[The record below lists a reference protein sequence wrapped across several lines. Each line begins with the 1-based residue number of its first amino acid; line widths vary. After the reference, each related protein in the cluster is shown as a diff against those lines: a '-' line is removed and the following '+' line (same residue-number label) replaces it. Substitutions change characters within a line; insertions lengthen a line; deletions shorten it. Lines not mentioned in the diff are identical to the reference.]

1 MHANSWGCGSTC
13 SVHSV
18 WHYHIHGCFLPYIG
32 PPHTADGPSASCI
45 TSLRAANV
53 INGRYIYMED
63 LLGLEECIDTTPPV
77 AWPVAP
83 SPVHL
88 SNWEGHLRTHPDK
101 RFATYICSSLAN
113 GFRIGFNRQGSVLGA
128 MARNHP
134 SATSNRE
141 AVQDYITSEMGAGR
155 LVGPIRESLI
165 PFVHVSPLG
174 LVPKSHQPN
183 RFRMIVDLSFPKG
196 RSVNDGISKVLAS
209 ISYASVD
216 DAVHYI
222 LTLGRG
228 AQLVKLDLR
237 NAYRIVPVHPQDQ
250 RLLAISWEGG
260 TYVDRALPFGLRSA
274 PKIFSAVADTI
285 AWVLHGAGIERLI
298 HYLDDFLFVGS
309 PNTDEAAQA
318 KEIALR
324 VLEHLG
330 VPVAAHK
337 TEGPASLIT
346 FLGIL
351 VDTEAFELRLPAEKI
366 GRLQALLDSWVAK
379 KACTG
384 KELES
389 LLGHLSHAA
398 SVIRP
403 GRTFLRQLF
412 DLLHKVR
419 LPRHF
424 VRLTAG
430 AKADLAWWRCFMQN
444 WGGTSFFPL
453 PTPASHVYSDASG
466 TYGCGA
472 VVDERCWLQSQ
483 WPTGWEDIDIATK
496 ELVPVVAAA
505 ALWGKLWGGQHIRF
519 HSDNSAVVAVL
530 SSRTA
535 RSPLL
540 MHLLRCFSFY
550 SAYYGF
556 HFSAEHVPG
565 VMNTAADA
573 LSQNNLPLFHFLMP
587 QAQQWTL
594 PAPLVDLLI
603 NTRPDWGSL
612 TWTRLFTNSLAEE
625 SLNLP

>member
-1 MHANSWGCGSTC
+1 
-13 SVHSV
+13 
-18 WHYHIHGCFLPYIG
+18 
-32 PPHTADGPSASCI
+32 
-45 TSLRAANV
+45 
-53 INGRYIYMED
+53 MED

-101 RFATYICSSLAN
+101 RLATYICSGLAN
-113 GFRIGFNRQGSVLGA
+113 GFRIGFNRQGSVLGP

-141 AVQDYITSEMGAGR
+141 AVQDYNYIGDGSRQVSG
-155 LVGPIRESLI
+155 ESLI
-165 PFVHVSPLG
+165 PFVHVSSLG

-196 RSVNDGISKVLAS
+196 RSINDGISKVLAS

-237 NAYRIVPVHPQDQ
+237 NAYRIVPVHHKTNACFQYPGKGD
-250 RLLAISWEGG
+250 II

-324 VLEHLG
+324 VLLEHLG

-351 VDTEAFELRLPAEKI
+351 VDTEAFELRLPAFKHSWI
-366 GRLQALLDSWVAK
+366 LGSPKRPAL
-379 KACTG
+379 G
-384 KELES
+384 
-389 LLGHLSHAA
+389 
-398 SVIRP
+398 I
-403 GRTFLRQLF
+403 
-412 DLLHKVR
+412 
-419 LPRHF
+419 
-424 VRLTAG
+424 TA
-430 AKADLAWWRCFMQN
+430 W
-444 WGGTSFFPL
+444 PL
-453 PTPASHVYSDASG
+453 IP
-466 TYGCGA
+466 CCI
-472 VVDERCWLQSQ
+472 E
-483 WPTGWEDIDIATK
+483 
-496 ELVPVVAAA
+496 
-505 ALWGKLWGGQHIRF
+505 
-519 HSDNSAVVAVL
+519 
-530 SSRTA
+530 
-535 RSPLL
+535 
-540 MHLLRCFSFY
+540 
-550 SAYYGF
+550 
-556 HFSAEHVPG
+556 
-565 VMNTAADA
+565 
-573 LSQNNLPLFHFLMP
+573 
-587 QAQQWTL
+587 
-594 PAPLVDLLI
+594 
-603 NTRPDWGSL
+603 
-612 TWTRLFTNSLAEE
+612 
-625 SLNLP
+625 